1 MSRDTEKEEQRY
13 PRRVELTGKIYVIEP
28 MRAEDGP
35 AVAAFIAA
43 LPAHDLLFLSKDVTN
58 PKVLAAWMEGLV
70 SGRVHSLVAR
80 DGDAIV
86 GCTALV
92 TETLTWSRHVGELR
106 VLVSP
111 AARGQ
116 GLGRELVQECFRT
129 ALALGL
135 EKLCVRM
142 TVDQQ
147 AAIASFEGIGFR
159 AEALLRK
166 HVRDRD
172 GKDHDVAI
180 LSHDV
185 AEVQSRMGAFG
196 VTEAFGGD

>member
-1 MSRDTEKEEQRY
+1 MIRETEQDRRY
-13 PRRVELTGKIYVIEP
+13 PRRVTLDGKTCVIEP
-28 MRAEDGP
+28 MHAADGP

-43 LPAHDLLFLSKDVTN
+43 LPTHDLLFLSKDVTN
-58 PKVLAAWMEGLV
+58 PKVLAAWMEALV

-80 DGDAIV
+80 DGATLV

-106 VLVSP
+106 VLVSS

-172 GKDHDVAI
+172 GKDHDLAI

-196 VTEAFGGD
+196 VTEAYGGA

>member
-1 MSRDTEKEEQRY
+1 MTRETEQDRRY
-13 PRRVELTGKIYVIEP
+13 PRRMTLDGRTYVIEP
-28 MRAEDGP
+28 MRAADGP
-35 AVAAFIAA
+35 AVGAFIAA

>member
-1 MSRDTEKEEQRY
+1 MTRKTEQEQRY
-13 PRRVELTGKIYVIEP
+13 PRRVDLDGKTYVIEP

-35 AVAAFIAA
+35 AVGAFIAA

-58 PKVLAAWMEGLV
+58 PKVLSAWMEALGT
-70 SGRVHSLVAR
+70 GRIHSLVVR
-80 DGDAIV
+80 DGETIV

-92 TETLTWSRHVGELR
+92 TETLTWSRHVGEMR
-106 VLVSP
+106 VLTSP
-111 AARGQ
+111 AVRGQ
-116 GLGRELVQECFRT
+116 GLGRELVQECFRA
-129 ALALGL
+129 ALELGL

-166 HVRDRD
+166 HVRDHE
-172 GKDHDVAI
+172 GKDHDLAV

-185 AEVQSRMGAFG
+185 AEVQSRMSAYG
-196 VTEAFGGD
+196 VTEAFDGA